1 MRKAI
6 VVSLLAVVA
15 FAACSDGESESDGPW
30 LIVIVSDSFALGE
43 WPQLWADLIEEDLG
57 IDVDLRNHYRDG
69 FVDYDQVIEEPE
81 VRADL
86 EAAEII
92 LVPPEADHLRNAFC
106 GLGDAECLEQATE
119 EYVTAWDA
127 LLDEIREINPEARL
141 RSAITWAWIA
151 PPERR
156 NGLRIF
162 MEAAAE
168 VTRQHGGIVADIDPL
183 LTGDDRTQQPP
194 TGWTDSMGHFTGPGA
209 SAVAEAFHALGYD
222 D

>member
-1 MRKAI
+1 MREVAVAALL
-6 VVSLLAVVA
+6 VVIGL
-15 FAACSDGESESDGPW
+15 AACSNGNAEPEGPW
-30 LIVIVSDSFALGE
+30 QIVIVSDSFALGE
-43 WPQLWADLIEEDLG
+43 WPQLWADLIEQDVG

-69 FVDYDQVIEEPE
+69 FVDYDQVIAEPE

-86 EAAEII
+86 ESADII
-92 LVPPEADHLRNAFC
+92 LIPPEADHLRAAFC
-106 GLGDAECLEQATE
+106 DLGDTVCLQQATE
-119 EYVTAWDA
+119 EYVVKWDA
-127 LLDEIREINPEARL
+127 LLDEVREINPDARL

-156 NGLRIF
+156 GGLRSF

-168 VTRQHGGIVADIDPL
+168 VTRQHGGVVADVDPL
-183 LTGDDRTQQPP
+183 LTGDDHTQQPP